1 MIEVLMVKLSDKEY
15 NKLKVVNMRNLRMV
29 IEFDGSKY
37 KGWQKLKDNDLTIQ
51 SKLENVLS
59 KMAEEKIELIGCGK
73 TEIGVHAEN
82 YIANFHT
89 NCRYSVNAMLDY
101 LYEFLP
107 EDIVVKDIEEVD
119 ERFHAR
125 YNKKSLTYTY
135 TINNKRFRSVFDRKY
150 CYHIDEKLDLE
161 AMRNASEFLVGTKD
175 FQSFTTLKPNSKST
189 VKTINYIDIRENH
202 GIVEIET
209 NANDFLWNMAN
220 IIIGYLLQVGIGEL
234 KIKDVERV
242 LNNKK
247 RPEKGPIAQG
257 KGLCLKEVRY

>member
-89 NCRYSVNAMLDY
+89 SCRYSTDAMLDY
-101 LYEFLP
+101 LYQFLP
-107 EDIVVKDIEEVD
+107 EDIVVKDIEEVN
-119 ERFHAR
+119 ERFHSR
-125 YNKKSLTYTY
+125 YNRKSQTYIY
-135 TINNKRFRSVFDRKY
+135 RINNNKFRTVFDRKY
-150 CYHIDEKLDLE
+150 CYHIDEKLNLE
-161 AMRNASEFLVGTKD
+161 EMRNTAEVLVGTKD

-189 VKTINYIDIRENH
+189 IKTINYIDI
-202 GIVEIET
+202 VEKDGRVNIEID
-209 NANDFLWNMAN
+209 ANDFLWNMAN
-220 IIIGYLLQVGIGEL
+220 IIVGNLLEVGKGDL
-234 KIKDVERV
+234 KIKDVERI
-242 LNNKK
+242 LNNRQ
-247 RPEKGPIAQG
+247 RPENGPIAQG
-257 KGLCLKEVRY
+257 KGLCLKEVKY